1 MEDSGDSGKNKWEP
15 NAEVETPYYLN
26 NRRNDL
32 DNIALIKA
40 RHQSIDL
47 TRTRENSTDKP
58 SGSNYRGLFD
68 SLGTERLR
76 QI

>member
-1 MEDSGDSGKNKWEP
+1 MEDGGKNKWEP
-15 NAEVETPYYLN
+15 NTEAETPYYLN
-26 NRRNDL
+26 NRHNDL

-47 TRTRENSTDKP
+47 SRTRENSIDKP
-58 SGSNYRGLFD
+58 TGSNYRGLLD